1 MNIVKQLR
9 VALSDTQADFAE
21 RFRVSLDTVKS
32 WESGRRNP
40 SEASL
45 SLMSLLADHDEN
57 LKEAIQELHPHYRM
71 ADEILEFLSEELE
84 GKDEG
89 FHLRF
94 VIYGESGSGK
104 TRIVNLINEK
114 IAASGVIDSV
124 GEIAECIDLI
134 HKVNLCKA
142 WDMFNNEDLMYE
154 NSRHIAF
161 SVLSRDLAS
170 SLEANN
176 IKVFR
181 L

>member
-1 MNIVKQLR
+1 MSIVKQLR
-9 VALSDTQADFAE
+9 VALGDTQAEFAV
-21 RFRVSLDTVKS
+21 RFRVSVDTVKS

-45 SLMSLLADHDEN
+45 SLMSLLADHDDD

-71 ADEILEFLSEELE
+71 VDEILEFLSEELE
-84 GKDEG
+84 GKDDD

-114 IAASGVIDSV
+114 LAVSGAVGSV
-124 GEIAECIDLI
+124 GEVAECIDLI
-134 HKVNLCKA
+134 HKDKLCKA
-142 WDMFNNEDLMYE
+142 WDIINDEDLRYV

-170 SLEANN
+170 SLEVNG